1 MYERRGKKNNSPKNW
16 RLTNVNCRSR
26 SNEGPKMTN
35 EPRNIFLSEGKFFA
49 IPNINTSGSKRRL
62 ELGQK
67 YLSMLSRRIWIN
79 SHTYNFV
86 QKTIYPYIRK
96 YYGGYNFSSIFF
108 IWKSVGSIKFRSM
121 IIFFYYFHWHKKG
134 QSKYYY

>member
-1 MYERRGKKNNSPKNW
+1 MLIVEVEVMKDRKW
-16 RLTNVNCRSR
+16 LTNQ
-26 SNEGPKMTN
+26 G
-35 EPRNIFLSEGKFFA
+35 IFFYRRGKFFA

-67 YLSMLSRRIWIN
+67 CLSMLSRRIWIN

-121 IIFFYYFHWHKKG
+121 MIFFSYFHWHKKG
-134 QSKYYY
+134 SKQILLLAANKYG